1 MKIPFGTITITQ
13 RSKDLVMQ
21 CLEEGRVSSGRL
33 VRQFEEKAA
42 ELIGV
47 AETVAVSSGTDA
59 DTLGLALAYERGAKR
74 GDEVIIPAL
83 SFVATG
89 NAVLHAGFKPVFVDV
104 DPLTMNIDPKS
115 IEAAVTPRTCA
126 IMPVHLMGK
135 PAEMDTV
142 MDIAQRHNLLVVED
156 AAEAWGAQYK
166 GRNIGSIG
174 HAGAFSLYV
183 AHILST
189 GEGGLITTNSE
200 EFAEAAR
207 SLRAHGRACKCKVCV
222 SNTTSG
228 FCAKRFDG
236 TLGDIRFRFERVG
249 YSCKMTELSAALGL
263 GNLDEYDAILG
274 TRHRNLL
281 EAIEKF
287 RQFEEFFQI
296 FPEAAHEKIGPHA
309 FPFIVRA
316 GAPFNRDELLL
327 ALEKAGIDARTL
339 FCSIPTE
346 CGGYEFLG
354 HRYGDFPV
362 AENVGKN
369 GLHIGI
375 HQDVTSAHID
385 YFIDVVGEFLR
396 GKKAR

>member
-13 RSKDLVMQ
+13 RSKDLVLQ
-21 CLEEGRVSSGRL
+21 CLEQGRVSSGKL
-33 VRQFEEKAA
+33 VRQFEERAA
-42 ELIGV
+42 EVIGV
-47 AETVAVSSGTDA
+47 SDAIAVSSGTDA
-59 DTLGLALAYERGAKR
+59 DTIALALAYERGAQR
-74 GDEVIIPAL
+74 GDEVIVPAL

-89 NAVLHAGFKPVFVDV
+89 NAVLHAGFTPVFVDV
-104 DPLTMNIDPKS
+104 DPVTMNIDPKAV
-115 IEAAVTPRTCA
+115 EDVVTPRTRA

-142 MDIAQRHNLLVVED
+142 MDIATRHNLLVVED

-166 GRNIGSIG
+166 GKNVGSIG

-200 EFAEAAR
+200 EYAEALR
-207 SLRAHGRACKCKVCV
+207 SLRAHGRACKCKVCI

-228 FCAKRFDG
+228 FCAKRFDD

-274 TRHRNLL
+274 TRHKNLL
-281 EAIEKF
+281 ETIEKF
-287 RQFEEFFQI
+287 RKFEEFFQI
-296 FPEAAHEKIGPHA
+296 FPEEPHEIIGPHA
-309 FPFIVRA
+309 FPFIVRQ
-316 GAPFNRDELLL
+316 GMPFTRNDLLL
-327 ALEKAGIDARTL
+327 ELEKAGIDARTL

-354 HRYGDFPV
+354 HKYGDFPV

-375 HQDVTSAHID
+375 HQDVTSEHID
-385 YFIDVVGEFLR
+385 YFISVVQEFLLA
-396 GKKAR
+396 KKAL